1 MLVRVPI
8 LIVSGYYEY
17 EVEAKNL
24 PEATEKIKK
33 GEATYCTSEVLHT
46 RLNYNATYLPT
57 PENED
62 DGPVSTETDLTS

>member
-1 MLVRVPI
+1 
-8 LIVSGYYEY
+8 VSGYYEY

-24 PEATEKIKK
+24 PQAIEKIKK

-57 PENED
+57 QKMKMTDQED
-62 DGPVSTETDLTS
+62 RD